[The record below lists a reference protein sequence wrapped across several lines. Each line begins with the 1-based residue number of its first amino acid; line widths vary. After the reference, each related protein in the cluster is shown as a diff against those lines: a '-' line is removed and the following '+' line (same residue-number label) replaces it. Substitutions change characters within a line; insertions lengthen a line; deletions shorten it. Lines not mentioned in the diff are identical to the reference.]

1 MKDGRTIQLPRG
13 EALGRIFLASHRAVL
28 VVIEGHGAGNEY
40 EIRENGVTVGR
51 GPGVDIT
58 FQDSSMS
65 KVHAAFEPATG
76 GVRVRDMGS
85 TNGIAVNGSAV
96 QAADLKHGD
105 RIEIGSHVLQ
115 FVIEDTGE
123 VPTYDLEIS

>member
-1 MKDGRTIQLPRG
+1 MKDGHTIRLPRG
-13 EALGRIFLASHRAVL
+13 EALGRVFLASHRATL

-51 GPGVDIT
+51 GPGVDVT
-58 FQDSSMS
+58 LQDSSMS
-65 KVHAAFEPATG
+65 KVHAAFEPAEG

-85 TNGIAVNGSAV
+85 TNGIAVNGAPV
-96 QAADLKHGD
+96 QAAHLKHGD

-115 FVIEDTGE
+115 FVIEDSSK

>member
-1 MKDGRTIQLPRG
+1 MKDGHTMQLPRG
-13 EALGRIFLASHRAVL
+13 EALGRVFLATHRAIL

-58 FQDSSMS
+58 LQDASMS
-65 KVHAAFEPATG
+65 KVHAAFEPATA

-85 TNGIAVNGSAV
+85 TNGIAVNGGAV

-115 FVIEDTGE
+115 FVIEDTGK
-123 VPTYDLEIS
+123 VPTYDLDIS